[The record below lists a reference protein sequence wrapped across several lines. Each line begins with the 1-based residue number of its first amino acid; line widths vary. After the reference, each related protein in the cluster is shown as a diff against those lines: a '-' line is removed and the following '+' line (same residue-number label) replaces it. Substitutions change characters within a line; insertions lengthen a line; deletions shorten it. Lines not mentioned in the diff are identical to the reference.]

1 MARKKIKTVH
11 LERQPHRDARQRLHL
26 AYAYLMEESQMR
38 KPHSNEEEKAQAYQ
52 EVKL

>member
-1 MARKKIKTVH
+1 MARKQIKTVH

-26 AYAYLMEESQMR
+26 AYAYLIAESQTK
-38 KPHSNEEEKAQAYQ
+38 KPHSHEEGKTQAYR